1 MGSMSGYDGPESY
14 EPGIPIGG
22 TAMAYDMNE
31 MHERGM
37 INGQGHAIPASDSC
51 NHCLRLD
58 NGSATWT
65 PCTDHAVRVVSMTN
79 AVPASDMAAVDELF
93 DVAGPDDGAQAPVK
107 GDDPKRPEAKRGR
120 YYLPNHATG
129 KTKGWQRVTNFT
141 KLTDDTYHLELW
153 KQRNVT
159 KGLAVMLGAPTE
171 HGFRTGVMET
181 IDHIAGLDVK
191 ADKERL
197 GNITAKA
204 QEVAGS
210 KKMADEGTALHKS
223 SELVDYAGGDLN
235 RAPERHRRHMRLY
248 LDALAVHGLTVLPDM
263 IERVVASSK
272 YEVAGKLDRIC
283 GLRDGSNVV
292 VDLKTGDSIDL
303 SFPSIAAQLDA
314 YRDGINAGGI
324 FDGRRYDQSIKV
336 RDDFAIVVHLPS
348 TRHEVTVYAVNLAK
362 GAIINAAN
370 LAVREAR
377 RIKASDVATVF
388 DLKAFDVNPMTRAE
402 QDQHWLEQMNA
413 AFRREQ
419 LIDIAARAR
428 AFGQWNE
435 RLAGQA
441 RLLATEMVTA
451 S

>member
-1 MGSMSGYDGPESY
+1 MD
-14 EPGIPIGG
+14 
-22 TAMAYDMNE
+22 
-31 MHERGM
+31 
-37 INGQGHAIPASDSC
+37 AS
-51 NHCLRLD
+51 
-58 NGSATWT
+58 
-65 PCTDHAVRVVSMTN
+65 
-79 AVPASDMAAVDELF
+79 VDELF
-93 DVAGPDDGAQAPVK
+93 DVAGPGDGTPSPVK

-120 YYLPNHATG
+120 YYLPDHRTG
-129 KTKGWQRVTNFT
+129 KTKGWQRVTNFV

-153 KQRNVT
+153 KQRNVV
-159 KGLAVMLGAPTE
+159 KGLATMLGAPTE
-171 HGFRTGVMET
+171 YGFRTGINDT
-181 IDHIAGLDVK
+181 LDHLAGLHVK
-191 ADKERL
+191 QDKERL
-197 GNITAKA
+197 NNVVSKA
-204 QEVAGS
+204 IDVAEAYA
-210 KKMADEGTALHKS
+210 MAEEGTRLHKS

-263 IERVVASSK
+263 IERVVASAK

-314 YRDGINAGGI
+314 YRDGINVGGI

-336 RDDFAIVVHLPS
+336 RDDFGIVIHLPS

-362 GAIINAAN
+362 GAVINAVN
-370 LAVREAR
+370 LAVRDAR
-377 RIKASDVATVF
+377 RIKAEHVATVF
-388 DLKAFDVNPMTRAE
+388 DLKGFGIDPMTRDE
-402 QDQHWLEQMNA
+402 QDQHWKEQLNA
-413 AFRREQ
+413 AFTREQ
-419 LIDIAARAR
+419 LVDVAGRAR

-441 RLLATEMVTA
+441 RVLADELVAA